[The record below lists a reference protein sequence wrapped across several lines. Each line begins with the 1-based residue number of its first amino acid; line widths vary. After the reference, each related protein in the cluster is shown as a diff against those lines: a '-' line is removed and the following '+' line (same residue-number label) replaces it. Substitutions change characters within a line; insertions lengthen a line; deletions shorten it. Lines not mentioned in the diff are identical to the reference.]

1 VAVRTCDVETSTAT
15 TLTSVVNTL
24 RPPGPISPAT
34 TMAPL
39 PLEMCGC
46 GMPPGGG
53 RVGSGLCLARWGR
66 REGTGT
72 DGVSADAEVRGLGR
86 SRAGL
91 EGGAGRVAA
100 QGL

>member
-1 VAVRTCDVETSTAT
+1 
-15 TLTSVVNTL
+15 
-24 RPPGPISPAT
+24 
-34 TMAPL
+34 
-39 PLEMCGC
+39 
-46 GMPPGGG
+46 
-53 RVGSGLCLARWGR
+53 VGSGLCLARWGR

-72 DGVSADAEVRGLGR
+72 DGVSADAEARGLGR